1 MKLTVNGEALETQ
14 AATVKD
20 LLDLLSV
27 LPGRVAVEV
36 NLSVVK
42 KADYPSFAL
51 KDGDVIEI
59 VNFVGGGGLAES
71 EEQRA
76 TNQAFF
82 HCALCPV
89 RCAVHSEARRY

>member
-1 MKLTVNGEALETQ
+1 MKE
-14 AATVKD
+14 
-20 LLDLLSV
+20 LLNQLSV

-59 VNFVGGGGLAES
+59 VNFVGGGSSAILARREKG
-71 EEQRA
+71 
-76 TNQAFF
+76 
-82 HCALCPV
+82 V
-89 RCAVHSEARRY
+89 RCLTAHVT

>member
-1 MKLTVNGEALETQ
+1 MKLTVNGETLETS
-14 AATVKD
+14 AATLKE
-20 LLDLLSV
+20 LLNQLSV

-59 VNFVGGGGLAES
+59 VNFVGGGSSAILARREKG
-71 EEQRA
+71 
-76 TNQAFF
+76 
-82 HCALCPV
+82 V
-89 RCAVHSEARRY
+89 RCLNAHVT

>member
-1 MKLTVNGEALETQ
+1 LKE
-14 AATVKD
+14 
-20 LLDLLSV
+20 LLNQLSV

-59 VNFVGGGGLAES
+59 VNFVGGGSSAILARREKG
-71 EEQRA
+71 
-76 TNQAFF
+76 
-82 HCALCPV
+82 V
-89 RCAVHSEARRY
+89 RCLTAHVT